1 MAGAG
6 GRSEYSEALQPFVP
20 SELTDEWSLLLEFT
34 GTVVEAGS
42 FTEAQENSAGE
53 LVRPALETINDF
65 VDRQC
70 LGLT

>member
-1 MAGAG
+1 M
-6 GRSEYSEALQPFVP
+6 P
-20 SELTDEWSLLLEFT
+20 SVLADEWSLLLEFT